1 MLDNRDR
8 LERRVRELENELQKL
23 KRELAETEAPLYALL
38 GRDDQMKRLKLDSR
52 RGRRFLLRS
61 ADESRFKISEGPPAA
76 DFVSMC
82 SSSIPGLVSIMSD
95 AFLECG
101 GGVVIARHIRDL
113 WTTDPVF
120 QFTHD
125 VAGVIQ
131 AGCIVND
138 MRSLFNL
145 GLVTMSAV
153 AEVLGGRLDISG
165 LSLKELKRIAKE
177 MGITLSTKGKPKP
190 IDELRS
196 DCRPAMV
203 MATDLYVKWKMF
215 VDRPQY
221 FNDDLKIARFL
232 LRLSSIL
239 MVPGRDRRSEQLL
252 NEGLD
257 GNRRL
262 SGNVLNLLGLE
273 RLPDSHPAW
282 YRPSLVCV
290 MLEQINIWRL
300 SGDSPEPASTH
311 HFGPHEL
318 IGTRPEVR
326 LRDDTEC
333 LQSWL
338 VCAES
343 ESLMLNM
350 LPR

>member
-1 MLDNRDR
+1 
-8 LERRVRELENELQKL
+8 
-23 KRELAETEAPLYALL
+23 
-38 GRDDQMKRLKLDSR
+38 
-52 RGRRFLLRS
+52 
-61 ADESRFKISEGPPAA
+61 
-76 DFVSMC
+76 
-82 SSSIPGLVSIMSD
+82 MSD

-113 WTTDPVF
+113 WATDPVF

-138 MRSLFNL
+138 MRSLLNL

-165 LSLKELKRIAKE
+165 LTLKELKSIAKE
-177 MGITLSTKGKPKP
+177 MGITQSTRGKPKP

-196 DCRPAMV
+196 ACRPAMV
-203 MATDLYVKWKMF
+203 MSTDTYRKWKMF
-215 VDRPQY
+215 VDRPNY

-232 LRLSSIL
+232 LRLSSIR
-239 MVPGRDRRSEQLL
+239 MVPGRDVRSEQLL
-252 NEGLD
+252 NEGLE

-262 SGNVLNLLGLE
+262 SGDVLNLLGLE

-311 HFGPHEL
+311 HFGPRDF
-318 IGTRPEVR
+318 IGTRPEIR
-326 LRDDTEC
+326 LRDDREC

-338 VCAES
+338 DSAES

-350 LPR
+350 LPH